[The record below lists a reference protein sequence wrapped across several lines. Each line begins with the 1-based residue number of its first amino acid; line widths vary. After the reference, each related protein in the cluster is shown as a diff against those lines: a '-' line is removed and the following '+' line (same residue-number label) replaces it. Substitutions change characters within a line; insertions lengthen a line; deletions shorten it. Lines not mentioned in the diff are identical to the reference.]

1 MLIRLS
7 RNQLWH
13 FVEVLHGPF
22 AKVRCGRTYN
32 ATQCEQQDSEAL
44 CKGPVCSR
52 CQELVRKD
60 AADEAV
66 LNQKGCQR

>member
-13 FVEVLHGPF
+13 VVEVLHGPF

-32 ATQCEQQDSEAL
+32 ATQCEQEDSEGL

-52 CQELVRKD
+52 CHELIGKD
-60 AADEAV
+60 AADETV
-66 LNQKGCQR
+66 LSEKGRKR